1 MKRKIMNLLL
11 PLVPLL
17 VAGCSDAVLPA
28 DNGADVIRLYTSGS
42 GLPAATKGETET
54 AVEITPFETTVFAS
68 LQSAT
73 YATSA
78 TGSWTHDADVDEKGA
93 VSFTADFKPTYPDTG
108 GNIYL
113 VAVSPVVA
121 AGTNDAA
128 VGSITSDGTVTY
140 TLDGTQDLLYAKEI
154 SGNRTDGYRFS
165 GNTTA
170 ANKPLA
176 YEHLLTQLQFKAK
189 MSSGIASGTTATVKK
204 ITVNNVKTAATVK
217 LANGTTTFADS
228 PTASLELIPNT
239 ENGSGGVTVSGTTPV
254 AVGNLL
260 LPPLA
265 SGTYTITVEATVG
278 SENKTYSDVSITGE
292 NLFQAGH
299 SHVITLTIGSP
310 GEPTSLEITSVK
322 VDAWT
327 TVDKGELSTK

>member
-1 MKRKIMNLLL
+1 MNLLL
-11 PLVPLL
+11 PLVPFL

-28 DNGADVIRLYTSGS
+28 DNGADVIRLYASGS
-42 GLPAATKGETET
+42 GLPAATKGEGET
-54 AVEITPFETTVFAS
+54 VKEITPFGTTVFAS
-68 LQSAT
+68 LQAGT

-78 TGSWTHDADVDEKGA
+78 AGSWTHDAGVDKNGA

-108 GNIYL
+108 SNIYL
-113 VAVSPVVA
+113 VAVSPAVA
-121 AGTNDAA
+121 AGANDAA
-128 VGSITSDGTVTY
+128 VGSITSSGTVTY

-154 SGNRTDGYRFS
+154 SGNRTDGHRFS
-165 GNTTA
+165 GNTNVA
-170 ANKPLA
+170 NNKPLA

-189 MSSGIASGTTATVKK
+189 MSSGTASGTTATVKK

-217 LANGTTTFADS
+217 LAGGTTTFADS
-228 PTASLELIPNT
+228 PTSSISLEPT
-239 ENGSGGVTVSGTTPV
+239 SGSENGSGGVAVSGTT
-254 AVGNLL
+254 AVSIGNLL

-278 SENKTYSDVSITGE
+278 SENRTYSDVPITGN

-322 VDAWT
+322 VDTWT

>member
-1 MKRKIMNLLL
+1 MNLLL
-11 PLVPLL
+11 PLIPFL

-28 DNGADVIRLYTSGS
+28 DNGADVIRLYASGS

-54 AVEITPFETTVFAS
+54 VKEITPFGTTVFAS
-68 LQSAT
+68 LQSGT

-78 TGSWTHDADVDEKGA
+78 AGSWTHDADVDKDGT
-93 VSFTADFKPTYPDTG
+93 VSFTDDFKPTYPDTG

-113 VAVSPVVA
+113 VAVSPAVVA
-121 AGTNDAA
+121 EANDAA
-128 VGSITSDGTVTY
+128 AGAITTDGTVTY
-140 TLDGTQDLLYAKEI
+140 TLDGTQDLLYATEI
-154 SGNRTDGYRFS
+154 SGNRTDGHRFS
-165 GNTTA
+165 GNTNA

-176 YEHLLTQLQFKAK
+176 YGHLLTQLQFKAK
-189 MSSGIASGTTATVKK
+189 MSSGTASGTTATVKK

-217 LANGTTTFADS
+217 LSDGTTTFADT
-228 PTASLELIPNT
+228 PTSSISLEPT
-239 ENGSGGVTVSGTTPV
+239 SGSENGSGGVAVSGTTPV
-254 AVGNLL
+254 AIGNLL

-278 SENKTYSDVSITGE
+278 GSDKTYPGVSITGS
-292 NLFQAGH
+292 NLFQAGN

-310 GEPTSLEITSVK
+310 GEPASLEITSVK
-322 VDAWT
+322 VDTWT